1 MDIIWPNIITLLLEK
16 LSLQSII
23 HKICTHLYQHFG
35 GVCDRKQ
42 KKNAFV
48 CLCNTKVVYTIKN
61 NKAVYSKKNSEHS
74 SALCEIGRG
83 IYSDSV
89 IFEQRSLGGET

>member
-1 MDIIWPNIITLLLEK
+1 M
-16 LSLQSII
+16 
-23 HKICTHLYQHFG
+23 
-35 GVCDRKQ
+35 
-42 KKNAFV
+42 
-48 CLCNTKVVYTIKN
+48 VYTIKN

-89 IFEQRSLGGET
+89 IFEQRSLGGETWAFKISIEGTARMKVFWGPIKGLV